1 MNETSVKKI
10 SRLRLSNT
18 LLSFTIGEKYRFSVG
33 ALVFTYSLLHTQINK
48 SDTEEI
54 FMDVR
59 SLRYFIAVFEER
71 SLSAAA
77 KRCFIAQPS
86 ISTTLSQL
94 EEDLDTK
101 LFVRH
106 SKGVA
111 PTDSGTQLYPHAC
124 RMVNELNDIKDMFR
138 KNAKPLTLSIS
149 LAPFLSGTLISQVI
163 KTMLDEIPG
172 LTLSLVDASESA
184 DLRFTCDSYT
194 KNDDVFYPLWE
205 DDYVVAMPVGY
216 WLADYTSISI
226 KQIDKQPFVSR
237 TPCDILESWNFIMQ
251 KQGLTTD
258 VRAQVKTEEY
268 ALDLVAAGLGIS
280 LIPEH
285 SARGR
290 GDIVLRT
297 LNDIALKRVVGLAHN
312 KDRSFPAYVINTIL
326 MSKNKFF
333 GKKSAIKSRVA

>member
-1 MNETSVKKI
+1 
-10 SRLRLSNT
+10 
-18 LLSFTIGEKYRFSVG
+18 
-33 ALVFTYSLLHTQINK
+33 
-48 SDTEEI
+48 
-54 FMDVR
+54 MDVR

-71 SLSAAA
+71 SLSSAA

-86 ISTTLSQL
+86 ISTALSQL
-94 EEDLDTK
+94 EDDLDTK

-111 PTDSGTQLYPHAC
+111 PTDSGTLLYPHAC

-138 KNAKPLTLSIS
+138 KNAQPLALSIS

-163 KTMLDEIPG
+163 KTMLDDIPG

-194 KNDDVFYPLWE
+194 KEDDVFYPLWE

-216 WLADYTSISI
+216 WLADYTSLSI

-251 KQGLTTD
+251 KQGLSTD

-285 SARGR
+285 SSRGR

-326 MSKNKFF
+326 MTKNTLC
-333 GKKSAIKSRVA
+333 GKKNTTKPRVI